1 MSTPTPP
8 VAAPP
13 QEPAGFAAPL
23 PAQDAWRL
31 ALSVGLPYWVALSAI
46 RVFSFELTLLPLP
59 DAQMAVVPTLARA
72 LQYLLTSLLAVT
84 GYAWALKGGW
94 RGPRAML
101 MQAMIAILVAASARP
116 ILIALGVAFMPS
128 VDTSLAENFGG
139 FGARLWIA
147 SARGMLASY
156 AFGIMLRVGV
166 RWALDMLACYAFGI
180 VLLVG
185 VRSALALRDQQ
196 FAAAALRNAWMQA
209 RLQSLRMQLSPHFL
223 FNSLNAVA
231 TLIEI
236 DPPRAR
242 RLVVSISDL
251 FRRALAAG
259 DSEWTTLAEEVA
271 FARDYLDVQ
280 STRFESRLACEIDE
294 DPSAAKLRVPVMLLQ
309 PLVENS
315 LVHGTSG
322 DSDSLKVWLRTDREL
337 KAGRERLV
345 IEVGNRSTGPLAAG
359 RGGTGIGLGNTQGR
373 LETIY
378 GDRAS
383 LAWRRPDDSTFIVT
397 LTLPVEE

>member
-147 SARGMLASY
+147 SA
-156 AFGIMLRVGV
+156 
-166 RWALDMLACYAFGI
+166 LDMLASYAFGI

-196 FAAAALRNAWMQA
+196 LAAAALRNAWMQA

-294 DPSAAKLRVPVMLLQ
+294 DPPN
-309 PLVENS
+309 P
-315 LVHGTSG
+315 TSMRFHEAWG
-322 DSDSLKVWLRTDREL
+322 FR
-337 KAGRERLV
+337 
-345 IEVGNRSTGPLAAG
+345 EVGSQVVGVRNKRVSLQILDLEVFDG
-359 RGGTGIGLGNTQGR
+359 R
-373 LETIY
+373 
-378 GDRAS
+378 
-383 LAWRRPDDSTFIVT
+383 
-397 LTLPVEE
+397 

>member
-1 MSTPTPP
+1 MDTPP

-23 PAQDAWRL
+23 PAPDAWRL
-31 ALSVGLPYWVALSAI
+31 ALWVGLPYWVALSAI

-59 DAQMAVVPTLARA
+59 EADMAVVPTLARA
-72 LQYLLTSLLAVT
+72 LQYLLTSLLAVS

-94 RGPRAML
+94 RGPRAVL
-101 MQAMIAILVAASARP
+101 MQASIALLVAASARP
-116 ILIALGVAFMPS
+116 ILIALGLAFMPS
-128 VDTSLAENFGG
+128 VDTSLAENFSG

-147 SARGMLASY
+147 SA
-156 AFGIMLRVGV
+156 
-166 RWALDMLACYAFGI
+166 LDMLASYAFGI

-196 FAAAALRNAWMQA
+196 LAAAALRNAWMQA

-231 TLIEI
+231 TLVEI

-259 DSEWTTLAEEVA
+259 ESEWTTLAEEVA

-280 STRFESRLACEIDE
+280 STRFESRLGYRIDE
-294 DPSAAKLRVPVMLLQ
+294 DPAASKLRVPVMLLQ

-322 DSDSLKVWLRTDREL
+322 DGDTLEVWIRTDREIQ
-337 KAGRERLV
+337 AGREHLV
-345 IEVGNRSTGPLAAG
+345 IEVGNRSTGPIAQG
-359 RGGTGIGLGNTQGR
+359 RGGVGIGLGNTQGR
-373 LETIY
+373 LEAVY
-378 GDRAS
+378 GSGAA
-383 LAWRRPDDSTFIVT
+383 LATRRPDDNTFIVT
-397 LTLPVEE
+397 LTMPIGE

>member
-1 MSTPTPP
+1 MDTPP
-8 VAAPP
+8 VTAPP

-31 ALSVGLPYWVALSAI
+31 ALLVGLPYWVALSAI
-46 RVFSFELTLLPLP
+46 RVFSFELTILPLSGE
-59 DAQMAVVPTLARA
+59 QMAVVPTLGRA

-94 RGPRAML
+94 RGPRAVL
-101 MQAMIAILVAASARP
+101 MQATIAILVAASARP
-116 ILIALGVAFMPS
+116 ILIALGVALMPG

-139 FGARLWIA
+139 FGASLWIA
-147 SARGMLASY
+147 SALDVLASY
-156 AFGIMLRVGV
+156 AFGL
-166 RWALDMLACYAFGI
+166 

-196 FAAAALRNAWMQA
+196 LAAAALRNAWMQA

-259 DSEWTTLAEEVA
+259 NSEWTTLAEEVA

-280 STRFESRLACEIDE
+280 STRFESRLTCRIDE
-294 DPSAAKLRVPVMLLQ
+294 DPAAAKLRVPVMLLQ

-315 LVHGTSG
+315 LAHGTSG
-322 DSDSLKVWLRTDREL
+322 DSDTLEVWLRTDREH
-337 KAGRERLV
+337 KAGREQLV
-345 IEVGNRSTGPLAAG
+345 IEVGNRSTGPIAAG

-383 LAWRRPDDSTFIVT
+383 LALRRPDDNTFIVT